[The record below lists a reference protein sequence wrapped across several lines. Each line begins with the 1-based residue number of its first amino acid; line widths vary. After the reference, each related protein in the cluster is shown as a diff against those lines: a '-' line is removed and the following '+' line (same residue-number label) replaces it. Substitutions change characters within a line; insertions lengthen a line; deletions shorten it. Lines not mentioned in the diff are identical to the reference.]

1 LIGPPTVIR
10 HRRDVVLDGAAV
22 RAAIMMGPNAHHI
35 APSMLAA
42 EIGTMAVTFDIAILL
57 ARIQDK
63 MP

>member
-1 LIGPPTVIR
+1 
-10 HRRDVVLDGAAV
+10 VVLDGAAV

-42 EIGTMAVTFDIAILL
+42 EIGPMAVTFDIAILL
-57 ARIQDK
+57 AQTREK